1 MQLRDSCRCSGVG
14 DMIRHCSLTRPLSA
28 ERPCNKILF
37 FSLPCVLHM
46 KVEGERWLGWRPQ
59 LEWNR
64 HSLTPPTIGAFF
76 YLTRN
81 PNRHFL
87 SVGVLLEKF
96 RSLKCHQQSNLTKEA
111 RCCWY
116 FGYSPPPVAEQLWCQ
131 KFLQQ
136 LRPSKEYRYN
146 SSNSGPGDL
155 KNGSHLPAPRF
166 DNNCSGFFRP
176 DAPDR
181 AFNRR

>member
-1 MQLRDSCRCSGVG
+1 MLRGGGYDKTLFSYAPSIGGTSMQQNFIFFPSLCSSYEGGGREVA
-14 DMIRHCSLTRPLSA
+14 RLKATTRV
-28 ERPCNKILF
+28 K
-37 FSLPCVLHM
+37 
-46 KVEGERWLGWRPQ
+46 Q
-59 LEWNR
+59 T
-64 HSLTPPTIGAFF
+64 LTPPTIGAFF

-116 FGYSPPPVAEQLWCQ
+116 FGYSPPPVAEQLWCHQ
-131 KFLQQ
+131 FLQQ

-155 KNGSHLPAPRF
+155 KNGSHLPAPRC